1 MRSIK
6 KRVIVYALIPVILC
20 FGCGGGGGSSGSSSP
35 ATGTLSLSL
44 TDASTTAFKAI
55 YVTIDKVLVHKNGTS
70 SGKSGW
76 FTVATPGQTYNL
88 LELVN
93 GLTAILGECELEAG
107 RYRQIRLM
115 IGMVPESAN
124 NILGLAHPYA
134 NYIILNDGADTVEKL
149 KIPSGFRSG
158 LKLVHSFQVPAGAVV
173 ELVLDFDAC
182 RSVVRTGSGR
192 YRLKPTIKV
201 IDTNNKSF
209 VSGAVADSD
218 TGQPITGALV
228 SAQVSDGLSATVVR
242 STLTSDDALDEG
254 RFSLILSPGKE
265 YNIVAFSDQKVVA
278 EDLQEMY
285 APACG
290 GITIPDYGNTWL
302 DVRLARTNFGT
313 ITGDVSVG
321 GTVDPDNPPV
331 VYIQFYRLLDCGYVQ
346 ITSLPVSPDA
356 DTQII
361 SFSVDLPLGTYDV
374 VASSEGLA
382 PDTASSQELS
392 VPGDTIQVSLTL

>member
-1 MRSIK
+1 M
-6 KRVIVYALIPVILC
+6 
-20 FGCGGGGGSSGSSSP
+20 
-35 ATGTLSLSL
+35 
-44 TDASTTAFKAI
+44 
-55 YVTIDKVLVHKNGTS
+55 TIDKVLVHKNGTS

-76 FTVATPGQTYNL
+76 LTVATPGQTYNL

-313 ITGDVSVG
+313 ITGDVSVS